1 MRLILT
7 LDAQKT
13 ATSSPDFLSFF
24 FLMKMSP
31 LKSVVFGVF

>member
-7 LDAQKT
+7 LDAQKRQLLPLT
-13 ATSSPDFLSFF
+13 FFLFF

>member
-13 ATSSPDFLSFF
+13 ATSSPDFLSLF